1 MKTSEIRQKFIDF
14 FVENGHTEVPS
25 SPLIPGNDQTLL
37 FTNAGMVQFKDT
49 FLGQEKRDYVR
60 AVTSQRCVRAGGKHN
75 DLENVGY
82 TARHHTFFEML
93 GNFSFGDY
101 FKADAIRYAWQ
112 LLTVEFALPAER
124 LWITVFEEDDE
135 AADIWIN
142 KIGVAPEKVT
152 RIGAK
157 DNFWQMGDTGPCG
170 PCSEI
175 FYDHGEDV
183 AGGPP
188 GTPDED
194 GDRYVE
200 IWNLVF
206 MQYNKDEQGKLN
218 PLPRPSVDTGMG
230 LERMAAVLQHVHSN
244 YEIDLFENLIEDAAR
259 VLDVPAT
266 KENKSLR
273 VIADHIRA
281 TAFLIVDGV
290 TPSNEGRGYVLRRII
305 RRAIRHGYQ
314 QGRRQ
319 PFMHLL
325 VPAMIKE
332 MSEAYP
338 ELKQNQATIERVL
351 EKENTKFI
359 ETLAQGIE
367 ILDAEFERLNSSVL
381 PGDLVFKLYDTFG
394 FPYDLTADYA
404 REHDITLDRAGFDT
418 AMSAQRERARAAK
431 KFDAAAQL
439 VIDTQS
445 TRFTGYT
452 DLSARAEVVATGQ
465 ADQQTDKLSAGDKG
479 AIILNQTS
487 FYAESGGQAGDKGV
501 LRAENAEFRVD
512 DTQYLA
518 NKIIAHI
525 GEVISGRFSTGDRID
540 ALVNHEDRTHCAA
553 NHSVTHLMHA
563 ALKKILGEH
572 VQQKGSQVLA
582 ERMRFDFSHFEPV
595 TRAELRLIE
604 DMVNQQVRENLPVKT
619 SEMALDK
626 AKERGA
632 AALFGE
638 KYEADVRVV
647 AMGDFSLELCGGTHV
662 SATGEI
668 GLFKILSETGIA
680 AGVRRI
686 EVLTGQAALNQ
697 LHSESDALKNAMLK
711 LNTGP
716 QGLAEKLDS
725 VLQQNKALSKSLQTV
740 QSKLAMAGSQPG
752 TDSQTVVE
760 DIAGTPFMSLRV
772 DGVDVRT
779 LRSTVDQAR
788 DKVGEGVVVVG
799 GANEGKVTL
808 IVAVSK
814 SLTDRFQAG
823 KLIQAVMPMVGGRGG
838 GKPEMAQG
846 GGTDPEGLDK
856 ALKEVKT
863 LIAT

>member
-1 MKTSEIRQKFIDF
+1 MKTSEIRRKFIDY
-14 FVENGHTEVPS
+14 FVAHGHTEVPS
-25 SPLIPGNDQTLL
+25 SPLIPGNDPTLL
-37 FTNAGMVQFKDT
+37 FTNAGMVQFKET
-49 FLGQEKRDYVR
+49 FLGQEKRDYAR

-101 FKADAIRYAWQ
+101 FKQDAIRYAWE
-112 LLTVEFALPAER
+112 LLTVEFGLPAER
-124 LWITVFEEDDE
+124 LWVTVFEEDDE
-135 AADIWIN
+135 AEAIWIN
-142 KIGVAPEKVT
+142 EIGIDPSRVT

-175 FYDHGEDV
+175 FYDHGEEV
-183 AGGPP
+183 PGGPP
-188 GTPDED
+188 GTPEED

-206 MQYNKDEQGKLN
+206 MQYNKDADGVLN

-244 YEIDLFENLIEDAAR
+244 YEIDLFEHLINDVAR
-259 VLDVPAT
+259 VLGVAAT

-314 QGRRQ
+314 QGMRQ
-319 PFMHLL
+319 AFMHKL
-325 VPAMIKE
+325 VAGLVLE
-332 MSEAYP
+332 MGDTYT
-338 ELKQNQATIERVL
+338 ELKKNQGTIERVL
-351 EKENTKFI
+351 EKENIKFL
-359 ETLAQGIE
+359 ETLVQGID
-367 ILDAEFERLNSSVL
+367 ILDAEFAKMQGSEL
-381 PGDLVFKLYDTFG
+381 PGEVVFKLYDTFG

-404 REHDITLDRAGFDT
+404 REHNISLDQAGFDR

-431 KFDAAAQL
+431 KFNAAAQL
-439 VIDTQS
+439 VVDADS
-445 TRFTGYT
+445 TVFTGYT
-452 DLSARAEVVATGQ
+452 NLQHRSEVVALGQ
-465 ADQQTDKLSAGDKG
+465 GDQQVERLKAGDAG
-479 AIILNQTS
+479 VIVLAQTP
-487 FYAESGGQAGDKGV
+487 FYAESGGQAGDRGV
-501 LRAENAEFRVD
+501 LRGENSEFKVR
-512 DTQYLA
+512 DTQYLV
-518 NKIIAHI
+518 NKVIAHI
-525 GEVISGRFSTGDRID
+525 GEVISGEFTAGQSLD
-540 ALVNHEDRTHCAA
+540 AQVEISARRKCAA
-553 NHSVTHLMHA
+553 NHSVTHLTHA
-563 ALKKILGEH
+563 ALKQVLGEH
-572 VQQKGSQVLA
+572 VQQKGSQVMP

-595 TRAELRLIE
+595 TAAELRQIE
-604 DMVNQQVRENLPVKT
+604 DIVNAQIRANDRVVT
-619 SEMALDK
+619 SEMELDE

-638 KYEADVRVV
+638 KYESKVRVV
-647 AMGDFSLELCGGTHV
+647 EMGDFSLELCGGTHV
-662 SATGEI
+662 AATGDI

-686 EVLTGQAALNQ
+686 EVLTGQAAIDQ
-697 LHSESDALKNAMLK
+697 AHAEYDALKIAMHK
-711 LNTGP
+711 LNASPDELGN
-716 QGLAEKLDS
+716 KLD
-725 VLQQNKALSKSLQTV
+725 LIIQQNKALTKKLQ
-740 QSKLAMAGSQPG
+740 QAQAKLAMAGSQSG
-752 TDSQTVVE
+752 EQENAVE
-760 DIAGTPFMSLRV
+760 SVNGIHFMRV
-772 DGVDVRT
+772 RIDGVDVNT

-799 GANEGKVTL
+799 GFNDGKVTI

-814 SLTDRFQAG
+814 GLTDRFKAG
-823 KLIQAVMPMVGGRGG
+823 QLIQNIMPMVGGRGG

-846 GGTDPEGLDK
+846 GGVDPEGLDK
-856 ALKEVKT
+856 ALEEVKV
-863 LIAT
+863 LISA

>member
-540 ALVNHEDRTHCAA
+540 ALVNHEDRAHCAA

-697 LHSESDALKNAMLK
+697 VHSESDALKSAMLK
-711 LNTGP
+711 LNTSP

>member
-1 MKTSEIRQKFIDF
+1 MKTSEIRQKFIDY
-14 FVENGHTEVPS
+14 FVAHGHTEVPS
-25 SPLIPGNDQTLL
+25 SPLIPGNDPTLL
-37 FTNAGMVQFKDT
+37 FTNAGMVQFKET

-101 FKADAIRYAWQ
+101 FKQDAIRYAWE

-124 LWITVFEEDDE
+124 LWVTVFEEDDE

-142 KIGVAPEKVT
+142 EIGVDPARLT

-175 FYDHGEDV
+175 FYDHGEEV
-183 AGGPP
+183 PGGPP
-188 GTPDED
+188 GTPEED

-206 MQYNKDEQGKLN
+206 MQYNKDADGVLN

-244 YEIDLFENLIEDAAR
+244 YEIDLFEHLIEDAAR
-259 VLDVPAT
+259 VLGVEAS

-314 QGRRQ
+314 QGMKQ
-319 PFMHLL
+319 PFMHKL
-325 VPAMIKE
+325 VARLVSE
-332 MSEAYP
+332 MGDTYT
-338 ELKQNQATIERVL
+338 ELKKNQATIERVL
-351 EKENTKFI
+351 EKENSKFL
-359 ETLAQGIE
+359 ETLVQGIE
-367 ILDAEFERLNSSVL
+367 ILDAEFTKLQGSEL
-381 PGDLVFKLYDTFG
+381 PGDVVFKLYDTFG

-404 REHDITLDRAGFDT
+404 REHKITLDQAGFDS
-418 AMSAQRERARAAK
+418 AMSAQRQRARAAK

-439 VIDTQS
+439 VIDTDS
-445 TRFTGYT
+445 TAFLGYT
-452 DLSARAEVVATGQ
+452 ELQLESGIIALGQ
-465 ADQQTDKLSAGDKG
+465 GDQQVDKLSKGDAG
-479 AIILNQTS
+479 AIVLAQTP
-487 FYAESGGQAGDKGV
+487 FYAESGGQAGDSGV
-501 LRAENAEFRVD
+501 LLSSAGEFRVD

-518 NKIIAHI
+518 NKVIAHI
-525 GEVISGRFSTGDRID
+525 GEVISGEFSQGQEVKAQVEASSR
-540 ALVNHEDRTHCAA
+540 RQCAA
-553 NHSVTHLMHA
+553 NHSVTHLTHA
-563 ALKKILGEH
+563 ALKQVLGEH
-572 VQQKGSQVLA
+572 VQQKGSQVMA
-582 ERMRFDFSHFEPV
+582 GRMRFDFSHFEPV
-595 TRAELRLIE
+595 TPGEIRQIE
-604 DMVNQQVRENLPVKT
+604 DIVNAQIRANHRVET
-619 SEMALDK
+619 SEMELDE

-638 KYEADVRVV
+638 KYESKVRVV
-647 AMGDFSLELCGGTHV
+647 EMGDFSLELCGGTHV
-662 SATGEI
+662 SATGDI
-668 GLFKILSETGIA
+668 GLFKIVSETGIA

-686 EVLTGQAALNQ
+686 EVLTGQAAMDQSHLE
-697 LHSESDALKNAMLK
+697 LDALKIAMQK
-711 LNTGP
+711 LNAGP
-716 QGLAEKLDS
+716 DELADKLDQIM
-725 VLQQNKALSKSLQTV
+725 QQNKALTKKLQ
-740 QSKLAMAGSQPG
+740 QAQAKLAMAGSTSGDQENA
-752 TDSQTVVE
+752 VE
-760 DIAGTPFMSLRV
+760 SISGVNFMRV
-772 DGVDVRT
+772 RIDGVDVST

-788 DKVGEGVVVVG
+788 DKVGEGIVVVG
-799 GANEGKVTL
+799 GHSDGKVTI

-814 SLTDRFQAG
+814 SLTSRFKAG
-823 KLIQAVMPMVGGRGG
+823 QIIQAIMPMVGGRGG

-846 GGTDPEGLDK
+846 GGSDPAGLDQ
-856 ALKEVKT
+856 ALEQVKT
-863 LIAT
+863 LIAE

>member
-25 SPLIPGNDQTLL
+25 SPLIPGNDPTLL

-112 LLTVEFALPAER
+112 LLTEEFALPAER

-142 KIGVAPEKVT
+142 EIGVDPEKVT

-188 GTPDED
+188 GTPEED

-206 MQYNKDEQGKLN
+206 MQYNKDDQGILN

-244 YEIDLFENLIEDAAR
+244 YEIDLFENLIKDAAR
-259 VLDVPAT
+259 VLEVPAT

-319 PFMHLL
+319 PFIHLL
-325 VPAMIKE
+325 VPALIKE
-332 MSEAYP
+332 MSDAYP
-338 ELKQNQATIERVL
+338 ELKQNQVTIERVL

-367 ILDAEFERLNSSVL
+367 ILDAEFKRLKSSVL
-381 PGDLVFKLYDTFG
+381 PGEVVFKLYDTFG

-404 REHDITLDRAGFDT
+404 REHNITLDQAGFDV

-431 KFDAAAQL
+431 KFNAEAQL
-439 VIDTQS
+439 VIDTNS

-452 DLSARAEVVATGQ
+452 DLNVRAEVVATGQ
-465 ADQQTDKLSAGDKG
+465 ADQQTEKLSAGDKG
-479 AIILNQTS
+479 AIVLNQTS

-518 NKIIAHI
+518 NKVVAHI
-525 GEVISGRFSTGDRID
+525 GEVISGQFSSGISID
-540 ALVNHEDRTHCAA
+540 ALVDHEGRAHCAA

-563 ALKKILGEH
+563 ALKNVLGEH
-572 VQQKGSQVLA
+572 VQQKGSQVLP

-595 TRAELRLIE
+595 TPAELRRIE
-604 DMVNQQVRENLPVKT
+604 DMVNEQIRANSLVET
-619 SEMALDK
+619 SEMALDEAK
-626 AKERGA
+626 ARGA

-647 AMGDFSLELCGGTHV
+647 EMGDFSLELCGGTHV

-686 EVLTGQAALNQ
+686 EVLTGQAALDQ
-697 LHSESDALKNAMLK
+697 VHVEYDALKGVMQK
-711 LNTGP
+711 LNTSP
-716 QGLAEKLDS
+716 QGLSEKLDL
-725 VLQQNKALSKSLQTV
+725 VLQQNKALSKSLQTA
-740 QSKLAMAGSQPG
+740 QSKLAMAGSQTG
-752 TDSQTVVE
+752 RDTQTVVE
-760 DIAGTPFMSLRV
+760 DAAGTPFMRLRV
-772 DGVDVRT
+772 DGVDVNT
-779 LRSTVDQAR
+779 LRLTVDQAR

-799 GANEGKVTL
+799 GSNEGKVTL

-823 KLIQAVMPMVGGRGG
+823 TLIQAVMPLVGGRGG

-856 ALKEVKT
+856 ALEEVKT
-863 LIAT
+863 LIVS

>member
-112 LLTVEFALPAER
+112 LLTEEFALPAER

-142 KIGVAPEKVT
+142 EIGVDPEKVT

-206 MQYNKDEQGKLN
+206 MQYNKDEQGTLN

-338 ELKQNQATIERVL
+338 ELEQNQATIERVL

-359 ETLAQGIE
+359 ETLALGIE
-367 ILDAEFERLNSSVL
+367 ILDAEFEQLNSSVL

-431 KFDAAAQL
+431 KFDAATQL

-452 DLSARAEVVATGQ
+452 DLCVCAEVVATGQ

-540 ALVNHEDRTHCAA
+540 ALVNHEDRAHCAA

-595 TRAELRLIE
+595 TSAELRLIE
-604 DMVNQQVRENLPVKT
+604 DMVNQQIRENLPVKT
-619 SEMALDK
+619 SEMALDE

-668 GLFKILSETGIA
+668 GLFKVLSETGIA

-686 EVLTGQAALNQ
+686 EVLTGQAALN
-697 LHSESDALKNAMLK
+697 LVHAEADALKSAMLK
-711 LNTGP
+711 LNSSP

-740 QSKLAMAGSQPG
+740 QSKLAMAGSQSG
-752 TDSQTVVE
+752 TDTQTAVE

>member
-1 MKTSEIRQKFIDF
+1 MKTSEIRQKFFDYF
-14 FVENGHTEVPS
+14 AANGHTQVPS
-25 SPLIPGNDQTLL
+25 SPLIPGNDPTLL
-37 FTNAGMVQFKDT
+37 FTNAGMVQFKET

-101 FKADAIRYAWQ
+101 FKKEAIRYAWD
-112 LLTVEFALPAER
+112 LLTVEFALPEER

-135 AADIWIN
+135 AADIWVN
-142 KIGVAPEKVT
+142 DIGVDPGRVT

-183 AGGPP
+183 EGGPP
-188 GTPDED
+188 GTPEED

-206 MQYNKDEQGKLN
+206 MQYNKDEQGTLN
-218 PLPRPSVDTGMG
+218 PLPKPSVDTGMG

-244 YEIDLFENLIEDAAR
+244 YEIDLFESLINDAAR
-259 VLDVPAT
+259 VLGVPST

-314 QGRRQ
+314 QGMRQ

-325 VPAMIKE
+325 VPVLIEQMG
-332 MSEAYP
+332 EAYP
-338 ELKQNQATIERVL
+338 ELKHNQGTIERVL
-351 EKENTKFI
+351 EKENAKFI

-367 ILDAEFERLNSSVL
+367 ILDAEFEQLEGSVL
-381 PGDLVFKLYDTFG
+381 PGDMVFKLYDTFG

-404 REHDITLDRAGFDT
+404 REHSITLDQAGFDK
-418 AMSAQRERARAAK
+418 AMTAQRERARAAK

-439 VIDTQS
+439 VVDTQS

-452 DLSARAEVVATGQ
+452 DLSVSAQVIATGQ
-465 ADQQTDKLSAGDKG
+465 ADQQTEKLTAGDKG

-487 FYAESGGQAGDKGV
+487 FYAESGGQAGDNGV
-501 LRAENAEFRVD
+501 LRAENSEFRVD

-518 NKIIAHI
+518 NKVIAHI
-525 GEVISGRFSTGDRID
+525 GQVVSGEFHPGVMVD
-540 ALVNHEDRTHCAA
+540 ARVNHVDRTRCAA

-563 ALKKILGEH
+563 ALKNVLGEH
-572 VQQKGSQVLA
+572 VQQKGSQVMA

-595 TRAELRLIE
+595 TPQEIRQIE
-604 DMVNQQVRENLPVKT
+604 DMVNEQIRANLHVDT
-619 SEMALDK
+619 SEMALEDAK
-626 AKERGA
+626 ARGA

-647 AMGDFSLELCGGTHV
+647 EMGDFSLELCGGTHV
-662 SATGEI
+662 SATGDI

-686 EVLTGQAALNQ
+686 EVLTGQAALDQ
-697 LHSESDALKNAMLK
+697 VHTEYDALNAATHR
-711 LNTGP
+711 LNTSAE
-716 QGLAEKLDS
+716 GLAEKLDS
-725 VLQQNKALSKSLQTV
+725 ILQQNKALSKKLQTAHS
-740 QSKLAMAGSQPG
+740 QLAMAGSQSG
-752 TDSQTVVE
+752 SDAQSKVE
-760 DIAGTPFMSLRV
+760 DVAGIPFMRLRV
-772 DGVDVRT
+772 DGVDVNT

-799 GANEGKVTL
+799 GANDGKVTL

-814 SLTDRFQAG
+814 ALTDRFQAG
-823 KLIQAVMPMVGGRGG
+823 KLVQAVMPLVGGRGG

-846 GGTDPEGLDK
+846 GGTDPAGLDK
-856 ALKEVKT
+856 ALEEVRN
-863 LIAT
+863 LIGG